1 MESTPSRDT
10 GDIILDVNL
19 FAENLADSVSYWK
32 AEEFAFLLFTSMAV
46 LALQKIITKNYTRMK
61 FIGLWTYHYLDW
73 YLQTYTMY
81 LFMVLKF
88 KVQFAKILTN
98 LLVFWNTSAFLR
110 GGSSSTV
117 LQIEVEFRGVDFCAG
132 RKTGVPGE
140 KPFEQSREPTTNS
153 THLWR
158 RVQESNPGHIAL
170 TTAPSLL
177 PACTVFLSSSSINLL
192 AFYHECCSLI
202 GYATHYLFCDR

>member
-10 GDIILDVNL
+10 GDIILDVTL
-19 FAENLADSVSYWK
+19 FAENLAKVSYWK
-32 AEEFAFLLFTSMAV
+32 AEVFAFLLFTSMTV
-46 LALQKIITKNYTRMK
+46 LALQKIIPKNYTRMK
-61 FIGLWTYHYLDW
+61 SIGLWTYHCLDW

-81 LFMVLKF
+81 LFMVIKF
-88 KVQFAKILTN
+88 KVLFAKILTN
-98 LLVFWNTSAFLR
+98 LLVIWNTVAFPR
-110 GGSSSTV
+110 GGCSSTV
-117 LQIEVEFRGVDFCAG
+117 LQIELEFRGVDFCGG

-140 KPFEQSREPTTNS
+140 KPFEQSREPATNS

-177 PACTVFLSSSSINLL
+177 PACTVFLLSCSINLL

-202 GYATHYLFCDR
+202 GYATHYLFKQ